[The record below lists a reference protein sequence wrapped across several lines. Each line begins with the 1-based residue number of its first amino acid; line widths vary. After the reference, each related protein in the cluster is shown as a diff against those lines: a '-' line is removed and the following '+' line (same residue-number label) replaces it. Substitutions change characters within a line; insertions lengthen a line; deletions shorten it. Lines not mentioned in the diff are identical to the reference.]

1 MCGNSPV
8 WQKQPATLARGLAL
22 TCLQDAWA
30 GAGQRESQ
38 MASELDSFCFLYDSV
53 YFFTL
58 PKPKQHEEVGRGPL
72 WAPPPSSYCACP
84 SHAPAVLD
92 GVTPNQGAVA
102 ACRLADLA
110 GAHWAAGAPRS
121 LKTKARDER
130 QWGCQW
136 GLEGKVLLLWPRG
149 PALLRVKCLIRPLLI
164 REAGHAGGFGGH
176 GRHHHGHRPE
186 AQGEVPRMQ
195 SEWAGP
201 RGPARGM
208 GAPRDTTP
216 RRSDQ
221 PDAGE
226 RV

>member
-1 MCGNSPV
+1 MP
-8 WQKQPATLARGLAL
+8 GLAPGSGRARWL
-22 TCLQDAWA
+22 LSWI
-30 GAGQRESQ
+30 RSV
-38 MASELDSFCFLYDSV
+38 SFMTQ
-53 YFFTL
+53 FTSSHC
-58 PKPKQHEEVGRGPL
+58 PNPNSMRRWVVGLSGPR
-72 WAPPPSSYCACP
+72 PPSSYCACP

-92 GVTPNQGAVA
+92 GVTPNQAAVA

-110 GAHWAAGAPRS
+110 GARWAAGAPRS

-149 PALLRVKCLIRPLLI
+149 PALLRVKCLIWPLLI